1 MIYFLSKN
9 YKNISNAGNKAKTD
23 IEEIMSKLN
32 YSSAGLVQTSYN
44 NGILSFILT
53 FIGVVKTFF
62 TLSKGDI
69 IVLQYPLK
77 KYYKIVCNMAHIK
90 GAKVVTQIHDLGC
103 FRRKILT
110 EEEEIVIL
118 NHSDVVISHNRHMS
132 KWLKIH
138 GSKSELLELEIFD
151 YLSLTS
157 ASSNVKENKYYEVL
171 YAGALKPKKN
181 AFLYELANAKRDYC
195 LNLYGNGFDSSLVL
209 DNKLYNY
216 MGFVPS
222 DKLIANA
229 KGDFGLVWD
238 GTSLAACEGDF
249 GTYLQYNNPHKTSL
263 YIKCELPVIIWDK
276 AALADFVR
284 ENNIGICISSLED
297 LNEVLKNLSPKDYR
311 EMKANVQIIAKR
323 LSEGY
328 YFSKVITKAIVSL
341 F

>member
-23 IEEIMSKLN
+23 IEEIMTNLG
-32 YSSAGLVQTSYN
+32 YSSAGLSQTSYN
-44 NGILSFILT
+44 NTILSFIITLL
-53 FIGVVKTFF
+53 GVIKIFF
-62 TLSKGDI
+62 TLTKGDI

-77 KYYKIVCNMAHIK
+77 KYYKLVCNMAHFK
-90 GAKVVTQIHDLGC
+90 GAKVITQIHDLGC
-103 FRRKILT
+103 FRRKKLT
-110 EEEEIVIL
+110 EEAEIVLL
-118 NHSDVVISHNRHMS
+118 NHSDIIISHNKHMS
-132 KWLKIH
+132 KWLKNH
-138 GSKSELLELEIFD
+138 SCKSELLELEIFD

-157 ASSNVKENKYYEVL
+157 ASNNIKDNKYYEVL
-171 YAGALKPKKN
+171 YAGALVPKKN

-216 MGFVPS
+216 IGFVPS
-222 DKLIANA
+222 DELIANA

-238 GTSLAACEGDF
+238 GSSLDACEGDF

-284 ENNIGICISSLED
+284 ENNIGICISSLKD
-297 LNEVLKNLSPKDYR
+297 LNEILKNLSVNDYA
-311 EMKANVQIIAKR
+311 EMKTNVKIIAKR

-328 YFSKVITKAIVSL
+328 YFSKAFKKAVDILS
-341 F
+341 